1 MDSPRPVRSR
11 MGEIT
16 SVYTPP
22 RASTSHWKGNFEC
35 LVLKY
40 LIFLLPRAS
49 LCAEGDFVSVAARS
63 LQLKFWI
70 SAIYGR
76 FALFFNSRQDCH
88 SNLEETSV
96 LFAIHYHCIDHFI
109 GLCDVDEPDL
119 QGLKVRDVTIY
130 EDLILLNFRVS
141 FSVD

>member
-1 MDSPRPVRSR
+1 M
-11 MGEIT
+11 
-16 SVYTPP
+16 
-22 RASTSHWKGNFEC
+22 
-35 LVLKY
+35 
-40 LIFLLPRAS
+40 
-49 LCAEGDFVSVAARS
+49 
-63 LQLKFWI
+63 
-70 SAIYGR
+70 
-76 FALFFNSRQDCH
+76 FFNSRQDCH